1 MVFKGLIAATASVAL
16 MVTPAVAAAQSA
28 QAAQASTEIAPA
40 SETVTD
46 GSQLRGGFV
55 IPLIA
60 LIAII
65 LGILAATH
73 DRDDQ
78 LPHSP

>member
-1 MVFKGLIAATASVAL
+1 VGFKGIIAATASVAL
-16 MVTPAVAAAQSA
+16 MATPAVAAAQSA
-28 QAAQASTEIAPA
+28 PAP
-40 SETVTD
+40 SEESVTD

-73 DRDDQ
+73 DNDDQ

>member
-1 MVFKGLIAATASVAL
+1 MKLGRLLISAGIATSLVGAPV
-16 MVTPAVAAAQSA
+16 VA
-28 QAAQASTEIAPA
+28 QAAAVQQARLG
-40 SETVTD
+40 SEVE
-46 GSQLRGGFV
+46 GEQLRGGFV

-65 LGILAATH
+65 LGILAATGG
-73 DRDDQ
+73 DDDDD